1 MTNATSEAV
10 RLGAANSLVDRA
22 VGKATEPIQVALPRF
37 PRAEKRLGRLA
48 VRDHFHKR
56 TVRRNV
62 DESKNCAI
70 PVARIPSFRY
80 SFDSR
85 RSVRCASR

>member
-1 MTNATSEAV
+1 MLPDLGV
-10 RLGAANSLVDRA
+10 LGRLAELLV
-22 VGKATEPIQVALPRF
+22 VPALRI
-37 PRAEKRLGRLA
+37 GRLA